1 MAKYKYKTEHKF
13 QTILMIHNQT
23 REAPGVGK
31 MALWLGYLSSTIN
44 PLIYTVFNA
53 KFRSVSQPVPDTK
66 WPWQFSG
73 GRLPDWSHVG
83 PTASMLP
90 CDQEVELEKMVLDK
104 GSFTPTCDKTIW
116 TLWECAGGG
125 IVIMCR
131 TKLDILAGL
140 TICAR
145 DMQRWRLNL
154 TLSNVIVTLPSETST
169 MLTFSSYRLSAKMP
183 CLIYHDKWRQNKRTR
198 GCRSVPTIFL

>member
-1 MAKYKYKTEHKF
+1 
-13 QTILMIHNQT
+13 
-23 REAPGVGK
+23 
-31 MALWLGYLSSTIN
+31 
-44 PLIYTVFNA
+44 
-53 KFRSVSQPVPDTK
+53 
-66 WPWQFSG
+66 
-73 GRLPDWSHVG
+73 
-83 PTASMLP
+83 
-90 CDQEVELEKMVLDK
+90 
-104 GSFTPTCDKTIW
+104 
-116 TLWECAGGG
+116 
-125 IVIMCR
+125 MCR

-198 GCRSVPTIFL
+198 GCRSCHLEDQRNAGKYRRPRLWYNIVQTGAAARTCEDLHIFLSPELLTEYGFQLLNTLSYNRYWLHVPAFLIKHQVVIITQFVRISLSRYKHEVVKI